1 MILGKSGRY
10 RWLPT
15 ATRIDSWF
23 IPLVTG
29 RYSWS
34 QTGIKNVPADNSE
47 QEWQKRKRKARTQ
60 GYDPGKEETK
70 LFYDRLRDAFEARFE
85 PAAIYDRAGNQ
96 LRFLNRKTSGRYVFH
111 GGAPRASNY
120 KSDDNLVGFLPPTSF
135 LVSLPPS
142 LAFSNLSIYP
152 SASPALSL
160 SLTRPLSSFLSSV
173 A

>member
-1 MILGKSGRY
+1 MFWQITASRSGRKGGA
-10 RWLPT
+10 RPGHKV
-15 ATRIDSWF
+15 AIR
-23 IPLVTG
+23 
-29 RYSWS
+29 
-34 QTGIKNVPADNSE
+34 ASE
-47 QEWQKRKRKARTQ
+47 V
-60 GYDPGKEETK
+60 ETK

-120 KSDDNLVGFLPPTSF
+120 KSDDNLVGFLPPTPF

-152 SASPALSL
+152 SASRSL
-160 SLTRPLSSFLSSV
+160 LLTRPFSLFLSPFLSSV